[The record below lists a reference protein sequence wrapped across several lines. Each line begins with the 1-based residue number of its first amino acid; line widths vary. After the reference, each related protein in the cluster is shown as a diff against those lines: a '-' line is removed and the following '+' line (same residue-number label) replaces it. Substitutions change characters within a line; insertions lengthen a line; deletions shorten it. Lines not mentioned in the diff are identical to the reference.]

1 MRDLFFMCMAETELV
16 NYYNITPEQVQE
28 EVLLLSLENIKKF
41 PCTISLRDQFYSMWQ
56 RFGPQAARTA
66 TIPYVW
72 QGKVP
77 LPSEYFSGK

>member
-1 MRDLFFMCMAETELV
+1 MSMAQKELV
-16 NYYNITPEQVQE
+16 NHYNITPEQVQE
-28 EVLLLSLENIKKF
+28 EVLLLDLENIKKF
-41 PCTISLRDQFYSMWQ
+41 PCTTSLRDQFYSMWQ